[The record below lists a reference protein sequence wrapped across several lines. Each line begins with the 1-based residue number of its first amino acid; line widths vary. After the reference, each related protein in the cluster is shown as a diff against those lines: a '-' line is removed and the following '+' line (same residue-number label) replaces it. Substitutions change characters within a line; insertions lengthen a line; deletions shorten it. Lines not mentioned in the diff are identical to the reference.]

1 MSRDKYASF
10 LYKQTCSCH
19 PPFFPWHFWIL
30 TITKIIFQLCLLQF
44 QFQKWNIFILKM
56 AKSRWCVYAIQ
67 NKYKTKL
74 TFFLFSK
81 LSNAY
86 FGHNLSPR
94 CIFVTSFFFWWIF
107 DQKVTQYFHQ
117 FFSKLNLKQFFENY
131 TPYIYW
137 RLYFL
142 YFFNPWA
149 LWLDTRDT
157 PNTWLWPT

>member
-10 LYKQTCSCH
+10 LYKQTCFCH

-30 TITKIIFQLCLLQF
+30 TITKKYYQLCQLQF

-56 AKSRWCVYAIQ
+56 AEPRWCVYAIQ

-94 CIFVTSFFFWWIF
+94 CIFVTSFFSGGFLI
-107 DQKVTQYFHQ
+107 KKLHNISIN
-117 FFSKLNLKQFFENY
+117 FFPSLIWSSFLKIILHTSTEDC
-131 TPYIYW
+131 TSCISLIHG
-137 RLYFL
+137 LY
-142 YFFNPWA
+142 
-149 LWLDTRDT
+149 D
-157 PNTWLWPT
+157 

>member
-74 TFFLFSK
+74 TFFFSQSSQMHT
-81 LSNAY
+81 LVIIYHPDA
-86 FGHNLSPR
+86 FLSPP
-94 CIFVTSFFFWWIF
+94 
-107 DQKVTQYFHQ
+107 
-117 FFSKLNLKQFFENY
+117 FFSGGFLIKKLHNISINFFQSLTWSSFLKIILHTSTEDC
-131 TPYIYW
+131 TSCISLIHG
-137 RLYFL
+137 LY
-142 YFFNPWA
+142 
-149 LWLDTRDT
+149 D
-157 PNTWLWPT
+157 